1 MGCRAQRLG
10 GQQRRRH
17 HRAAAGEAD
26 GVIRSQA
33 VAVDKWLLATVAAL
47 CAVGLIMVFS
57 SSEVQGYIDHQNA
70 SYYFQHQIIWL
81 AIGCVAGLFALG
93 FDYHRLRLL
102 APAAAALTVVLLV
115 LVLVPHVGVVR
126 NGAQRWFGIGS
137 ITVQPAEVAKIAAIV
152 YLARWL
158 EKSGERVRSVRQG
171 LAPFLL
177 MLGLLIGLVLLEKDL
192 GTSLVLAVIAIGM
205 FLVAGARWTHLAAV
219 GVALTG
225 GMVLLIK
232 LEPYRYN
239 RMAAYLNPWSDA
251 LNTGFQGVQSVLA
264 LGSGGLVGVGLGN
277 SIQKYQ
283 WLPEAHTD
291 FIFAIIG
298 EELGL
303 LGTIAVLALFCFF
316 AYRGYRAAL
325 RAPDTFGLLL
335 ATGITTWLIFQ
346 AFVNMAAVTLTLPTT
361 GIPLPFVSFGGSSL
375 SVSLAGVGL
384 LLNISAQ
391 GVKPAVGRRAGLDI
405 GRRHRGAHIPRAGRS
420 PSAL

>member
-1 MGCRAQRLG
+1 M
-10 GQQRRRH
+10 
-17 HRAAAGEAD
+17 
-26 GVIRSQA
+26 IRSQA
-33 VAVDKWLLATVAAL
+33 IAVDKWLLATVAAL

-57 SSEVQGYIDHQNA
+57 SSEVQGYIDHDNA

-81 AIGCVAGLFALG
+81 VIGAAAGLLALG
-93 FDYHRLRLL
+93 FDYHRLRSL
-102 APAAAALTVVLLV
+102 APVGAVIVVVLLV
-115 LVLVPHVGVVR
+115 LVLVPHIGVVR
-126 NGAQRWFGIGS
+126 NGARRWIGVGS
-137 ITVQPAEVAKIAAIV
+137 VTFQPAEVAKIAAIV

-158 EKSGERVRSVRQG
+158 EKSMERVRSVREG
-171 LAPFLL
+171 LVPFLL
-177 MLGLLIGLVLLEKDL
+177 MLGLVVGLVLLEKDL
-192 GTSLVLAVIAIGM
+192 GTSMILAVIAISM
-205 FLVAGARWTHLAAV
+205 FLVAGARWKHLAGV
-219 GVALTG
+219 LGVAVALLA
-225 GMVLLIK
+225 VLIK
-232 LEPYRYN
+232 LEPYRYS
-239 RMAAYLNPWSDA
+239 RMLSYLNPWSDA

-264 LGSGGLVGVGLGN
+264 LGSGGLFGVGLGN

-303 LGTIAVLALFCFF
+303 IGTIAVLALFCFL

-361 GIPLPFVSFGGSSL
+361 GIPLPFISFGGSSL
-375 SVSLAGVGL
+375 SVSLAAVGL

-391 GVKPAVGRRAGLDI
+391 GVKPAVGRRAGIDI
-405 GRRHRGAHIPRAGRS
+405 GRRHRGAHLSRPGRS
-420 PSAL
+420 ASAL